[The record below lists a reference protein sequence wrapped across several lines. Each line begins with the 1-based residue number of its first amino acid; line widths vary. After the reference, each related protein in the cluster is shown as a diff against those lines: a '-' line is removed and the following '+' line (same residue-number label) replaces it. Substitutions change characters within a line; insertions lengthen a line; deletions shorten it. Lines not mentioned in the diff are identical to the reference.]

1 MADSSDEFESDLS
14 CESEYESVESS
25 DEWEPITD
33 SLNLIGS
40 TANCTL
46 NLPLRKH
53 IFFAGNSKLKITR
66 SVKTISQPKRERC
79 SLLVMGSWLTTRNDT
94 FKGAAKQVNKQLA
107 DYCKQNDWNL
117 IRHQNISIKSLN
129 RGGLH
134 LTKSGNELLFK
145 NFVKHL
151 KN

>member
-1 MADSSDEFESDLS
+1 MVSYAQPTIEKRPDRVCLHIGTNDLKSNDPDVVADNIRKLAQRVEDS
-14 CESEYESVESS
+14 CGAEISVSE
-25 DEWEPITD
+25 
-33 SLNLIGS
+33 
-40 TANCTL
+40 
-46 NLPLRKH
+46 
-53 IFFAGNSKLKITR
+53 
-66 SVKTISQPKRERC
+66 
-79 SLLVMGSWLTTRNDT
+79 LTTRNDT

-151 KN
+151 KNWSSAVNAVFANKSSIKPRTTKLFTVTN